1 MQGKSR
7 KKYFA
12 EKQKE
17 VHYNQTMARS
27 IKPYRLISHTADLGI
42 EVRGKD
48 RGDLFIQA
56 AWSFFD
62 LMVEARRIE
71 PKQERIIT
79 VEAPDQEALLVA
91 WLGELLYIF
100 ETGHLVLGRF
110 QVQSLTPQTLQASAW
125 GESYDPKKHL
135 FKLGIKAVTFHQLR
149 IWEEK
154 GGWRA
159 RIIFD
164 L

>member
-1 MQGKSR
+1 MQGKSGA
-7 KKYFA
+7 KILD
-12 EKQKE
+12 ENKE
-17 VHYNQTMARS
+17 RLLYNGIMAYS
-27 IKPYRLISHTADLGI
+27 HKPYRLISHTADLGM

-48 RGDLFIQA
+48 LTDLFIQA

-62 LMVEARRIE
+62 IMVEARRIE
-71 PKQERIIT
+71 PTKQKAVT
-79 VEAPDQEALLVA
+79 VEAPDQEALLVG

-100 ETGHLVLGRF
+100 ETEHLVFSQFLIR
-110 QVQSLTPQTLQASAW
+110 SLTPRALQASAI
-125 GESYDPKKHL
+125 GEEYDPQKHL
-135 FKLGIKAVTFHQLR
+135 FKLGIKAVTYHQLC

-159 RIIFD
+159 RVIFD

>member
-1 MQGKSR
+1 
-7 KKYFA
+7 
-12 EKQKE
+12 
-17 VHYNQTMARS
+17 MARS
-27 IKPYRLISHTADLGI
+27 LKPYRLISHTADLGI

-48 RGDLFIQA
+48 LADLFIQA

-62 LMVEARRIE
+62 LMVDARRIE
-71 PKQERIIT
+71 AKEERIIT

-110 QVQSLTPQTLQASAW
+110 QVQSLTPQALKASAW
-125 GESYDPKKHL
+125 GEGYDPKKHL

-149 IWEEK
+149 IWEER

-159 RIIFD
+159 RVIFD